1 MLANT
6 EIDCSSVTKE
16 TAVDFIKSQIA
27 SNQVLIY
34 MKGNADLPQCG
45 YSARV
50 IQIMNI
56 LGINYKTI
64 DVLKNPE
71 IREQIKV
78 YSSWPTIPQVYLN
91 EEFLG
96 GCDILI
102 EMYQSGSLQSKLSTS

>member
-6 EIDCSSVTKE
+6 EIDCSAVNQQ

-27 SNQVLIY
+27 SNKLLIF

-50 IQIMNI
+50 VQIMNM
-56 LGINYKTI
+56 LEVNYKTI

-71 IREQIKV
+71 VRAQIKT
-78 YSSWPTIPQVYLN
+78 YSDWPTIPQVYLN
-91 EEFLG
+91 GHFIG

-102 EMYQSGSLQSKLSTS
+102 EMYQDGSLQSKLAEA